1 MLFDLRGRHRRRLV
15 RLIYTGLALLMGVGL
30 VGFGVGGGFSG
41 GGILNAAGSG
51 EGGGGSSFA
60 DQIKKYTKITNTQPN
75 NLSAWEKLTKALLH
89 EAGQEGYVTTTG
101 YTTKGKELVT
111 KAGLAWER
119 YLALNPPKPNTELAQ
134 LVTNYVYV
142 EGGVSQPNKAV
153 EALQI
158 LVAAKPESAALYA
171 RLAEAA
177 YKAKNAR
184 VGDLASTKA
193 VELALPAQRASV
205 KSALEAV
212 KKNPTGTGAAGSGET
227 YTTTTNGKTYTGK
240 LGSGGTFTGTVAKT
254 TTTPAG
260 TSSGKT
266 SSGKTSSTTTTTKK

>member
-15 RLIYTGLALLMGVGL
+15 RMIYTGLALLMGVGL

-51 EGGGGSSFA
+51 EGGGGSNFA

-119 YLALNPPKPNTELAQ
+119 YLALNPPKPNTELAE
-134 LVTNYVYV
+134 LVTSYVYV
-142 EGGVSQPNKAV
+142 EGGVNQPDKAV

-158 LVAAKPESAALYA
+158 LVAAKPESPALYA

-193 VELALPAQRASV
+193 VELSPTTQRASV

-212 KKNPTGTGAAGSGET
+212 KKNPTGTATNTNET
-227 YTTTTNGKTYTGK
+227 YTTTTNGKTYAVKPTGTN
-240 LGSGGTFTGTVAKT
+240 GTFTGTEAT
-254 TTTPAG
+254 TTTAPATATSG
-260 TSSGKT
+260 TKST
-266 SSGKTSSTTTTTKK
+266 STSKK

>member
-15 RLIYTGLALLMGVGL
+15 RMIYTGLALLMGVGL

-51 EGGGGSSFA
+51 EGGGGSTFA
-60 DQIKKYTKITNTQPN
+60 GQIKKYTKITNTQPN
-75 NLSAWEKLTKALLH
+75 NVSAWENLTKALLH
-89 EAGQEGYVTTTG
+89 EAGQEGYVTSTG

-111 KAGLAWER
+111 RAGEAWER

-142 EGGVSQPNKAV
+142 EGGVSDPDKAV

-171 RLAEAA
+171 ELAEAA
-177 YKAKNAR
+177 YKAKNER
-184 VGDLASTKA
+184 VGDLASAKA
-193 VELALPAQRASV
+193 VELSPAAQRASV
-205 KSALEAV
+205 KSALETV
-212 KKNPTGTGAAGSGET
+212 KKNPTGTASASEKT
-227 YTTTTNGKTYTGK
+227 YTTTTDGKTYAVKPTGTN
-240 LGSGGTFTGTVAKT
+240 GTFTGTEAT
-254 TTTPAG
+254 TTTAPAG
-260 TSSGKT
+260 TTSGTT
-266 SSGKTSSTTTTTKK
+266 STATTKSK